1 MMTLRTG
8 SKKRNESNF
17 HQTRDMRQETGDQ
30 QNSLRSQVS
39 GLRSSSG
46 LTLIEVLISV
56 ILLAGGAVLVMQSFA
71 TGWEAMARADDRSA
85 AVLFAMSKLADLEL
99 ASQQGHEVTQRP
111 SGTFRVGVR
120 PFAWSVD
127 VQPIE
132 RGEEEQRLLTL
143 SVTWP
148 RGRSTDEAQ
157 FTMLLPA
164 QPQQKE
170 GT

>member
-1 MMTLRTG
+1 MTLRTG
-8 SKKRNESNF
+8 SQKSRGNSSSRLK
-17 HQTRDMRQETGDQ
+17 T
-30 QNSLRSQVS
+30 QNL
-39 GLRSSSG
+39 GLRTRNLSLGSRVLSPRSG

-71 TGWEAMARADDRSA
+71 TGWEAMVRADDRST

-99 ASQQGHEVTQRP
+99 ASQQSRDVMERP

-127 VQPIE
+127 VQSIE
-132 RGEEEQRLLTL
+132 RGEEEQHLLTL

-164 QPQQKE
+164 QQKE
-170 GT
+170 KKGT